1 MNQLEGGRRHQEG
14 HCGKTTNGSEV
25 ESGVCVKMPSWK
37 SHALHDNLKYHLKL
51 CVCEREQECKC
62 TRSSTVCDGQG
73 LLTELHAS
81 SSQKN

>member
-51 CVCEREQECKC
+51 CVCAH
-62 TRSSTVCDGQG
+62 RSSTVCDGQG